1 MAGIQT
7 SVSVRDG
14 MSAQFAT
21 MTRSINVC
29 LGAFMD
35 MQEATG
41 RSVNASSFNEAR
53 EAMQTMN
60 AAAEDVVDSIRR
72 SEEQQ
77 ERLNQSARSGQ
88 SAFGDL
94 ASKVKGL
101 VAAYVGLSAI
111 KNVVASGIEYA
122 SDLSEWQNV
131 VDVSFGNSAQKINE
145 WSQTTLDAFGLNE
158 LSAKKYAGT
167 MGAMLKSSGIAGDEV
182 ADMAMKITELSGDM
196 ASFYNLDNESAFEK
210 IRSGISGETEPLKQL
225 GINMS
230 VANLEAYAMA
240 QGIDKSYD
248 SMTQAEQ
255 TLLRYNYLLSVTGD
269 AQGDFART
277 SDSFANQQKLL
288 KENFLEFAGSIA
300 SSVLPQLAELMA
312 TFNGVISGLSE
323 HADVFIGIAN
333 IAVEAIT
340 EIVDG
345 AMWLGTTISENWSI
359 IAPIIM
365 GITTALLIY
374 HGAILALNIAEGIHN
389 AIQDASTFKA
399 TVHSAA
405 LAMQTGATFTATAAQ
420 YGLNAALLACPITWI
435 ILAIIA
441 VIAVIYAVV
450 AAINKVQGTTISATG
465 IIFGVITTVAAA
477 IANVALGITNFIIGI
492 IVSLRNIIANFA
504 AAFSIIFNHPVQAI
518 EALFLS
524 LFNFIVGIVESAAKM
539 IDTLLDTDLASAVAG
554 FKGKVQTK
562 IDTIVEGAGGEKAKT
577 INAADYQIKGI
588 DYGKAWDK
596 GYSAGQKV
604 DNKVSDVIGSF
615 GDIKNLV
622 SDGGAAVGAGS
633 EAASSLGAGNEA
645 ASGLGA
651 GSDGLGDIAKN
662 TGNAAAAG
670 NTTAANTGKIADSM
684 ENAEENLEWIK
695 DIAEREIIDR
705 TVFSKVEVNMGGIAN
720 NVNNM
725 TDLDAIPAYINT
737 ALQQQL
743 AIGAEG

>member
-41 RSVNASSFNEAR
+41 QSVNASAFNEAR

-88 SAFGDL
+88 SAFGEL

-101 VAAYVGLSAI
+101 VAAYASWHAI
-111 KNVVASGIEYA
+111 GSVVNM
-122 SDLSEWQNV
+122 SDELTN
-131 VDVSFGNSAQKINE
+131 ATARINMMNDGM
-145 WSQTTLDAFGLNE
+145 QTTDEVMKRIYGAAQSARGSYMDMAAMVAKLGNNARSAFSSTNE
-158 LSAKKYAGT
+158 IVDFAELIQKQFTIAGAST
-167 MGAMLKSSGIAGDEV
+167 QEASNAMLQLTQAMGSGVLRGDELNSIFEQAPNIIQSV
-182 ADMAMKITELSGDM
+182 ADYMNVPVGKIRDM
-196 ASFYNLDNESAFEK
+196 ASEGQITSEIVKNAVFAASDDITSK
-210 IRSGISGETEPLKQL
+210 
-225 GINMS
+225 
-230 VANLEAYAMA
+230 MA
-240 QGIDKSYD
+240 SMPTTWSQVWQGIQN
-248 SMTQAEQ
+248 QALETFQPILNMIGQITGREEFQ
-255 TLLRYNYLLSVTGD
+255 TVVSEISSGFQT
-269 AQGDFART
+269 
-277 SDSFANQQKLL
+277 
-288 KENFLEFAGSIA
+288 IA
-300 SSVLPQLAELMA
+300 AIA
-312 TFNGVISGLSE
+312 TPVISEIIDGT
-323 HADVFIGIAN
+323 IG
-333 IAVEAIT
+333 
-340 EIVDG
+340 
-345 AMWLGTTISENWSI
+345 LGTTISENWSI

-399 TVHSAA
+399 TVHSAT
-405 LAMQTGATFTATAAQ
+405 LAMQAGATFAATREQ

>member
-122 SDLSEWQNV
+122 SDLSESQNV

-288 KENFLEFAGSIA
+288 KENFTEFAGSIA

-312 TFNGVISGLSE
+312 TFNGVISSLSE

-340 EIVDG
+340 GIVDG

-399 TVHSAA
+399 TVHSAT
-405 LAMQTGATFTATAAQ
+405 LAMQAGATFAATREQ
-420 YGLNAALLACPITWI
+420 YGLNAALLACPITQI
-435 ILAIIA
+435 IFAIIA

-465 IIFGVITTVAAA
+465 IIFGVIMTVLAA
-477 IANVALGITNFIIGI
+477 IANAVLGVINFVIGI
-492 IVSLRNIIANFA
+492 GVSLYNKMANFA

-539 IDTLLDTDLASAVAG
+539 IDTILDTNLAGAVAG
-554 FKGKVQTK
+554 FKGKVQAK

-633 EAASSLGAGNEA
+633 EAASGLGAGNEA

>member
-122 SDLSEWQNV
+122 SDLSESQNV

-389 AIQDASTFKA
+389 EIQDASTFKA